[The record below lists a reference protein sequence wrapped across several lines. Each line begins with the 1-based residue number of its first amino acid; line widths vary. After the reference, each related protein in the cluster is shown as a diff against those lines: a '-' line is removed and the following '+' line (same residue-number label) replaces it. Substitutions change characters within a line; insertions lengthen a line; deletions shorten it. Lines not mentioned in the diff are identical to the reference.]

1 MTRFFAL
8 SIVLAAAAGV
18 ADAQPAGGAPPS
30 PAPVDESKVDAKA
43 LLSSGLKLYAAK
55 DYLGA
60 LAVFKDAYNRFP
72 SAKILANI
80 GTTLKQLGRN
90 AEAANTYQKY
100 IDAPDIDAAKK
111 SDAAK
116 ILAELDAKLAIL
128 DITVT
133 PDDAQ
138 VQVGSEEW
146 MPAKDATHYRV
157 NPGPVTI
164 HFRKD
169 GYEPATI
176 TIDSVNAGGHSPATI
191 TLAPV
196 KVAEVAPAGPTPV
209 TPTPTDT
216 GIGVTVTPE
225 EPPGKLGFFA
235 YEHVDIQFKGAATF
249 VGASYE
255 VMPQLQAE
263 GGGVLGPK
271 FGAYVGARY
280 AILPGKL
287 RPVVALGMPV
297 FFSGGARFGV
307 RGAGGIEV
315 IVHKHVAVAAEVGVE
330 HVFNPEMNFASTTFI
345 PALGAIVRL

>member
-1 MTRFFAL
+1 MTRFL
-8 SIVLAAAAGV
+8 LLASLLVAG
-18 ADAQPAGGAPPS
+18 ASGIAHAQPAPP
-30 PAPVDESKVDAKA
+30 PADPSKMDAKA

-60 LAVFKDAYNRFP
+60 LAIFKDAYARFP
-72 SAKILANI
+72 SAKILLNI

-90 AEAANTYQKY
+90 AEAANTYQQY
-100 IDAPDIDAAKK
+100 IDAPDTEAAKK

-116 ILAELDAKLAIL
+116 VLAELDAKLAVL
-128 DITVT
+128 EITVT
-133 PDDAQ
+133 PDDAE
-138 VQVGSEEW
+138 VQVGSDEW
-146 MPAKDATHYRV
+146 VSAKVAARYRV

-191 TLAPV
+191 TLK
-196 KVAEVAPAGPTPV
+196 KVEVAVVTPVGPT
-209 TPTPTDT
+209 TTTESTDT
-216 GIGVTVTPE
+216 GISAGVTPE

-249 VGASYE
+249 VGAAYE

-271 FGAYVGARY
+271 LGAYLGARY

-287 RPVVALGMPV
+287 RPVVAVGMPL
-297 FFSGGARFGV
+297 FFSDGARFGV
-307 RGAGGIEV
+307 RGAGGLEV
-315 IVHKHVAVAAEVGVE
+315 IVHKHVAVAAEIGVE

-345 PALGAIVRL
+345 PALGAIIRL